1 MTNQKNFLVF
11 GTDIC
16 YITDGGDFVTLA
28 EKLKQLREQ
37 RGMTQKQVAAL
48 MGISQ
53 QAYGQYESGTRL
65 PKPET
70 LGRIAAALDSTLDE
84 ITQCTDL
91 AAYGVGDKNASY
103 MKDFI
108 NGAVAQWSSEGAVL
122 KKYNSLNPKFEAL
135 FNAFDALN
143 DNGQSVAVERVQE
156 LAQIPAYQ
164 RPTEPAQDVPNAPGD
179 KEPAEK

>member
-1 MTNQKNFLVF
+1 M
-11 GTDIC
+11 
-16 YITDGGDFVTLA
+16 TLA

-53 QAYGQYESGTRL
+53 QAYGQYESGMRL

-70 LGRIAAALDSTLDE
+70 LGRIAAALDSTLEE

-91 AAYGVGDKNASY
+91 AAYGVGDKSASY

-108 NGAVAQWSSEGAVL
+108 SGAVAQWSSEDAVL
-122 KKYNSLNPKFEAL
+122 KKYDSINPKFSAL
-135 FNAFDALN
+135 SAAFDALN

-164 RPTEPAQDVPNAPGD
+164 RTTDGPQDAPSTPDD
-179 KEPAEK
+179 KEPTEK

>member
-1 MTNQKNFLVF
+1 M
-11 GTDIC
+11 
-16 YITDGGDFVTLA
+16 TLA

-91 AAYGVGDKNASY
+91 AAYGVGDKSASY

-108 NGAVAQWSSEGAVL
+108 YGAVAQWSSEGAVL

-135 FNAFDALN
+135 SAAFDALN
-143 DNGQSVAVERVQE
+143 DNGQTVAVERVQE
-156 LAQIPAYQ
+156 LTQIPAYQ
-164 RPTEPAQDVPNAPGD
+164 LKADTAQSAPDDTAD
-179 KEPAEK
+179 KDPAEK

>member
-1 MTNQKNFLVF
+1 M
-11 GTDIC
+11 
-16 YITDGGDFVTLA
+16 TLA

-108 NGAVAQWSSEGAVL
+108 NGAVTQWSSEDAVL

-135 FNAFDALN
+135 ANAFDALN
-143 DNGQSVAVERVQE
+143 DNGQAVAVERVEE
-156 LAQIPAYQ
+156 LAKIPDYQ
-164 RPTEPAQDVPNAPGD
+164 RPTASAQSALDDTAD
-179 KEPAEK
+179 KEPNKK

>member
-1 MTNQKNFLVF
+1 M
-11 GTDIC
+11 
-16 YITDGGDFVTLA
+16 TLA

-84 ITQCTDL
+84 IAQCTDL
-91 AAYGVGDKNASY
+91 AAYGVGDKSASY

-135 FNAFDALN
+135 SAAFDTLN

-164 RPTEPAQDVPNAPGD
+164 RPAEPTQDAPSAPDD
-179 KEPAEK
+179 KDPAEK